1 MSGIFSF
8 PLLDVLSPPV
18 PCFRVLPM
26 PHLIMASSQRVMAL
40 ILEEIAIDMDPS
52 ETRTKLLKQ

>member
-1 MSGIFSF
+1 
-8 PLLDVLSPPV
+8 
-18 PCFRVLPM
+18 M